1 MIKNKTY
8 LDIKEILRDVIV
20 PSNSDLIVLKL
31 KEVFQIDSSDINIE
45 TIKSETI
52 YTIRYEDVQVDLKVD
67 NISRKFIPSI
77 HFNVYDEKHNL
88 YATSGE

>member
-8 LDIKEILRDVIV
+8 LDIKEILKDVIV

-52 YTIRYEDVQVDLKVD
+52 YTIRYEDVQVDLRVD

-77 HFNVYDEKHNL
+77 HFNVYDEMDNIIES
-88 YATSGE
+88 Y

>member
-52 YTIRYEDVQVDLKVD
+52 YTIRYEDVQVDLRVD
-67 NISRKFIPSI
+67 KISRKFIPSI
-77 HFNVYDEKHNL
+77 HFNVYDEMDNIIES
-88 YATSGE
+88 Y

>member
-45 TIKSETI
+45 TIK
-52 YTIRYEDVQVDLKVD
+52 VKQ
-67 NISRKFIPSI
+67 FILLGMKMFKLI
-77 HFNVYDEKHNL
+77 
-88 YATSGE
+88 

>member
-52 YTIRYEDVQVDLKVD
+52 YTIRYEDVQVDLKID

-77 HFNVYDEKHNL
+77 HFNVYDEMDNIIES
-88 YATSGE
+88 Y

>member
-52 YTIRYEDVQVDLKVD
+52 YTIRYEDVQVDLRVD
-67 NISRKFIPSI
+67 NISKKFIPSI
-77 HFNVYDEKHNL
+77 HFNVYDEMDNIIES
-88 YATSGE
+88 Y

>member
-77 HFNVYDEKHNL
+77 HFNVYDEMDNIIES
-88 YATSGE
+88 Y

>member
-8 LDIKEILRDVIV
+8 LDIKEILRDVVV

-52 YTIRYEDVQVDLKVD
+52 YTIRYEDVQVDLKID

-77 HFNVYDEKHNL
+77 HFNVYDEMDNIIES
-88 YATSGE
+88 Y